1 MFTEIPI
8 KVIPIEDDG
17 FHLMIEITINEQKA
31 LMIIDTG
38 ASRTVF
44 DSNRIMRFVSD
55 ENSEFEKNEK
65 LSTGLGTNS
74 LESEAIEL
82 DSIQIGEIK
91 IEKYKA
97 VVLDMSHINQTYSTI
112 KLPEIDGVLGGDLLK
127 KYNAEISYQSELLK
141 LNDGEME

>member
-8 KVIPIEDDG
+8 KVILIEDDG
-17 FHLMIEITINEQKA
+17 FHLMMEIIINEQKA

-44 DSNRIMRFVSD
+44 DSNRIKKFISD
-55 ENSEFEKNEK
+55 KNSEFEKNEK

-82 DSIQIGEIK
+82 DKIQMGELRID
-91 IEKYKA
+91 KYKA
-97 VVLDMSHINQTYSTI
+97 VVLDMSHINQTYSAI
-112 KLPEIDGVLGGDLLK
+112 KLPEIDGVIGGDLLK

>member
-1 MFTEIPI
+1 MFTEIPLKI
-8 KVIPIEDDG
+8 IPIEDDG
-17 FHLMIEITINEQKA
+17 FHLMIGIIINEQKA
-31 LMIIDTG
+31 NMIIDTG

-44 DSNRIMRFVSD
+44 DSNKIMKFVSD

-65 LSTGLGTNS
+65 LSTGLGTSS

-82 DSIQIGEIK
+82 ENIQLGKLK
-91 IEKYKA
+91 IDKYKA
-97 VVLDMSHINQTYSTI
+97 VVLDMSHINQTYSAI

-141 LNDGEME
+141 LNS

>member
-31 LMIIDTG
+31 IMIIDTG

-65 LSTGLGTNS
+65 LSTGRGTNS

-82 DSIQIGEIK
+82 DNIQIGEIRIK
-91 IEKYKA
+91 KYKA

>member
-65 LSTGLGTNS
+65 FSTGLGTNS
-74 LESEAIEL
+74 LESEAIVL
-82 DSIQIGEIK
+82 DNIQIGEIRIK
-91 IEKYKA
+91 KYKA